1 MTTRLASG
9 LRVGLLALLL
19 GWPSVAMAEPYAAV
33 YGGAAFLENTD
44 LNDDLQLNGTT
55 FVDGRLHDLRVEPGP
70 LYGAKVGYFFQPS
83 LLGGNVGLEA
93 EAYRFQN
100 AIRPQTARFQGILG
114 GVPFDGSV
122 AVQRADADVIGTAL
136 NLLYRFPLSSSAELP
151 HGRVQ
156 PYVGVGLA
164 VLIAELSTRT
174 TPFEVNKQISDTD
187 VQPALQLL
195 AGVRTFVTRN
205 VALFF
210 EYRFLHS
217 EPFTF
222 RFRESGTIG
231 GGPFVETARDRANL
245 TSHHLAVGIGFHW

>member
-1 MTTRLASG
+1 MISA
-9 LRVGLLALLL
+9 LRAALVALLI
-19 GWPSVAMAEPYAAV
+19 GWPSVAMAEPYVGA
-33 YGGAAFLENTD
+33 YGGAAFTENKD
-44 LNDDLQLNGTT
+44 LATDLQLNGAR
-55 FVDGRLHDLRVEPGP
+55 FVDGRFHDLRFEPGP
-70 LYGAKVGYFFQPS
+70 LYGVKVGYFFPYS

-93 EAYRFQN
+93 EAYRFEN
-100 AIRPQTARFQGILG
+100 AIRPQTARFKGILG
-114 GVPFDGSV
+114 GVPFDGPA

-136 NLLYRFPLSSSAELP
+136 NLLYRFPLSSSAEMP

-156 PYVGVGLA
+156 PYLGIGLA

-174 TPFEVNKQISDTD
+174 SPFEVNKQISDTD

-195 AGVRTFVTRN
+195 AGVRTLVTRN

-231 GGPFVETARDRANL
+231 GGPFRSGRA
-245 TSHHLAVGIGFHW
+245 HV